1 MDPTDLRA
9 FVDRWQALGEC
20 APSASRQETR
30 TWIVDPLLATLG
42 WDIRAQPSRH
52 DLQVGDCHL
61 EYALSVASTPALFVA
76 VEPYGKGLEAERAD
90 GIRTAMAETGV
101 DRAIYTDGD
110 TVALVAGEDHLEC
123 RLADLPEHADAL
135 SHFSKE
141 GLERRLEAHSR
152 AVAARR
158 LALERDS
165 LADTIADELA
175 AVAGED
181 HREEFR
187 RVTEGFLDRLEG
199 ALSGSV
205 ADPVEDGL
213 EGDTSEAGEPD
224 EVASTSPSSS
234 PTTGERVAEP
244 SGENE
249 ETNDT
254 DGDGE
259 YVVRFF
265 ADRGSIGAVGHSSPE
280 GALVEATEYL
290 FERGLTGVRTPWPDE
305 GPTVLNDSPTL
316 ADGSRMAQ
324 FRKLPNGCYLNT
336 AGDPDELAS
345 RVVALAERAGLRA
358 MVTGDWERRTS

>member
-1 MDPTDLRA
+1 MNPTDLRA
-9 FVDRWQALGEC
+9 FVDRWQALGEH

-52 DLQVGDCHL
+52 DLLVGDCHL
-61 EYALSVASTPALFVA
+61 EYALFVASTPALFVA
-76 VEPYGKGLEAERAD
+76 VEPYGEGLEAERAD
-90 GIRTAMAETGV
+90 GIQAAMAETGV

-123 RLADLPEHADAL
+123 RLEDLPKHADAL
-135 SHFSKE
+135 SHFSKA

-152 AVAARR
+152 SVAARR

-165 LADTIADELA
+165 LADTITDELA

-181 HREEFR
+181 HCEEFR
-187 RVTEGFLDRLEG
+187 RATEEFLDRLEG

-213 EGDTSEAGEPD
+213 EGDTPETGESD
-224 EVASTSPSSS
+224 EIASTS
-234 PTTGERVAEP
+234 EP
-244 SGENE
+244 SGGDE
-249 ETNDT
+249 ETNGT

-265 ADRGSIGAVGHSSPE
+265 ANRGSIGAVGHSSPE
-280 GALVEATEYL
+280 GALVEATQYL

-305 GPTVLNDSPTL
+305 GPTVLNDSPTI
-316 ADGSRMAQ
+316 ADGSRMDQ

-345 RVVALAERAGLRA
+345 RVVAMAERAGLRA